1 MAWCIC
7 SCTLSCCRYY
17 PLGHKE
23 WLAANPDVL
32 GKRLRSAQRVPL
44 WERPLQTDEGN
55 DKAEGAE
62 WWTAEWLQAMND
74 GTANYPILC
83 RVEKSY
89 AEFPP
94 DPFTK
99 VIKKAGSG
107 DDAQVVWK
115 PPKDPAILKQATG
128 APLRLALILR
138 PLSPVVPPAADQVS
152 MSLALPPTFSVVTF
166 PAAQKPFM

>member
-1 MAWCIC
+1 MF
-7 SCTLSCCRYY
+7 THGGLSCCRYY

-23 WLAANPDVL
+23 WLIAHPDVL
-32 GKRLRSAQRVPL
+32 GKKLRSAQRVPL
-44 WERPLQTDEGN
+44 WERPLQVDDGHGKGEGP
-55 DKAEGAE
+55 E
-62 WWTAEWLQAMND
+62 WCTQEWLQAMNE

-99 VIKKAGSG
+99 VIKKNGSS

-115 PPKDPAILKQATG
+115 PPKDPALLKQATG

-138 PLSPVVPPAADQVS
+138 PLTPLVPPDADQASVS
-152 MSLALPPTFSVVTF
+152 FALPPTFSVVTF
-166 PAAQKPFM
+166 PATQKPFM